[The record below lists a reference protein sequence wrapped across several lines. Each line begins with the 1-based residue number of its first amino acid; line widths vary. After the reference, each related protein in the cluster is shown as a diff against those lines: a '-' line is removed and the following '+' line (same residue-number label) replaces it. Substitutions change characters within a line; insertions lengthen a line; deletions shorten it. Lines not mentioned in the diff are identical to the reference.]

1 MNNSFQ
7 LIRTKYVNKQTEK
20 WTKTR
25 NKNFKKEDYKQSIYE
40 MFIPRGNT
48 RKTHSATALAV

>member
-7 LIRTKYVNKQTEK
+7 LVRTKYVNKQTEK

-25 NKNFKKEDYKQSIYE
+25 NKNFKKEDYK
-40 MFIPRGNT
+40 
-48 RKTHSATALAV
+48 

>member
-25 NKNFKKEDYKQSIYE
+25 NKNFKKEDYKQSIYRPI
-40 MFIPRGNT
+40 FQ
-48 RKTHSATALAV
+48 RKIQAEIF